1 MIFLLY
7 FYFASFELEY
17 FFEDQTIH
25 TKNDDDDGGGGGGG
39 DGDLYIYDVSTLKFK
54 FISLLK
60 L

>member
-25 TKNDDDDGGGGGGG
+25 TKNDDDDGGGGG